1 MNLPLSSG
9 IHQLS
14 TSLSNNGLK
23 DGILNE
29 ESLYGKEIPTVGM
42 YMQAYV
48 HAFIP
53 ARWIHSNYHLK
64 IKATFLHVHASSV
77 LCSRILK

>member
-29 ESLYGKEIPTVGM
+29 ESKYGKDILTVGM

-53 ARWIHSNYHLK
+53 ARWIHSNY
-64 IKATFLHVHASSV
+64 TFEDQSN
-77 LCSRILK
+77 ILACACLQCVV